1 MFSLIFFSFFFLF
14 IALSMT
20 CRAAPP
26 FIAASSTYCFWFS
39 LSCFLF
45 FSSFDYYDF
54 PYASFRFVYHILWVF
69 YCLMRRSHGRKFL
82 NKRMSPT
89 IRLSTQ
95 FKRIQDKQMNNQRKK
110 NRTSITAEFP
120 PNYSRVQRAKSYQL
134 SIDPTERDLIYLI
147 NSPHALSHC
156 KTKTPEVYLTQRMVS
171 MPLTD

>member
-45 FSSFDYYDF
+45 SSSFDYYDF

-69 YCLMRRSHGRKFL
+69 YCLMRRSLGRKFL

-95 FKRIQDKQMNNQRKK
+95 FKRIQDKQKNNQRKRNK
-110 NRTSITAEFP
+110 SQNQHHCRVFLLTTVVFNGQRVTSYRSIL
-120 PNYSRVQRAKSYQL
+120 QRE
-134 SIDPTERDLIYLI
+134 T
-147 NSPHALSHC
+147 
-156 KTKTPEVYLTQRMVS
+156 
-171 MPLTD
+171 